1 MQSVILYRFIPPA
14 DSFSLPLDYALGLG
28 LFICLGLLLT
38 EFSGGRRR
46 VEHALRESEE
56 RFRALVQFSFD
67 VYWETDAQHRFTRQE
82 FSERLTDAPAPAS
95 EIGKTR
101 WEIPHVEPDEE
112 AWRKHR
118 ATLDAH
124 LPFRDFEL
132 ARPTADG
139 GRRYVSVS
147 GLPAFD
153 QSGRFVGYRGVG
165 RHITERKRAE
175 AEHRAHVWFLES
187 LDRVNRAIQSTND
200 LDQMLGRALDEVFDI
215 FQCDRAVL
223 GRHSGESETA
233 SFTRLAKRERP
244 GFVLDLNLGVEVA
257 ADEGLT
263 AMSAGLK
270 AARGPVQW
278 VLGSIPP
285 RIAQHLERVGVQSV
299 LSMPIEPKTERPD
312 YFYVFTLR
320 QCTYPRVWTP
330 EEERLFLE
338 IGRRLGDATTMLST
352 LRDLRGRAS
361 ASSRRRSASRTS
373 AGGSATMRRAA
384 CRSPT
389 RPAAFSAC
397 SRSIF
402 RIGTGA
408 G

>member
-1 MQSVILYRFIPPA
+1 M
-14 DSFSLPLDYALGLG
+14 
-28 LFICLGLLLT
+28 
-38 EFSGGRRR
+38 
-46 VEHALRESEE
+46 
-56 RFRALVQFSFD
+56 
-67 VYWETDAQHRFTRQE
+67 
-82 FSERLTDAPAPAS
+82 
-95 EIGKTR
+95 
-101 WEIPHVEPDEE
+101 
-112 AWRKHR
+112 
-118 ATLDAH
+118 LDAH

-139 GRRYVSVS
+139 GKRYVSVS
-147 GLPAFD
+147 GMPVFD
-153 QSGRFVGYRGVG
+153 GSGQFVGYRGVG
-165 RHITERKRAE
+165 RDITERKRAE
-175 AEHRAHVWFLES
+175 DEHREHVRFLES
-187 LDRVNRAIQSTND
+187 MDRVNRAIQSTND

-263 AMSAGLK
+263 AMSAELK

-285 RIAQHLERVGVQSV
+285 RIAQHLERFGVQSV

-330 EEERLFLE
+330 EEMRLFLE
-338 IGRRLGDATTMLST
+338 IGRRLGDAMI
-352 LRDLRGRAS
+352 DAVHAAAICGRAS
-361 ASSRRRSASRTS
+361 ASSRQRSASRTS
-373 AGGSATMRRAA
+373 AGGSATMRPAA
-384 CRSPT
+384 SRSPT
-389 RPAAFSAC
+389 KPAASSAFSPSTC
-397 SRSIF
+397 RN
-402 RIGTGA
+402 GMGA
-408 G
+408 GSSLIHPDDRRRPPRRTRSPWAGGRATTSNTG